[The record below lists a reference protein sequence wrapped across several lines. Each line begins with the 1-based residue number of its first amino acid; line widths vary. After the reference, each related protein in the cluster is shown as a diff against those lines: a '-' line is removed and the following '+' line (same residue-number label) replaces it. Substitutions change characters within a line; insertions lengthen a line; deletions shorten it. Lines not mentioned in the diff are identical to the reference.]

1 MHIAAAVA
9 TLGLV
14 VGPAASDPVL
24 PTLEGVALEDG
35 SGLTLLAAGELIDV
49 DTTGRRAIDG
59 LSADHPH
66 NWWAFQQGRQVVVQV
81 DCLDCAVRPEVF
93 VFDLAGNAPA
103 RRIATERFV
112 TPAADE
118 TLLAMAYD
126 SPTSCRLE
134 RIDLDG
140 NIIDQAQ
147 PIDCQLQPV
156 GETDAGIIARDYVNT
171 AADDTVVLDPDNL
184 HELVRWRVPLKFHA
198 IVGNQA
204 LLSDRDEFLIV
215 DLATNEEVRL
225 DAPDAVGHPG
235 DGLVSPDGRYVAIEY
250 RSPQQIMDLWLLD
263 LDDLTWL
270 HAPSMPVRALI
281 KRALPVWTPDGRLA
295 VVGTFG
301 RDDDRHLLAVW
312 RPGDADLAIR
322 EVDTDAYFVLIDR

>member
-1 MHIAAAVA
+1 MHIAATVA
-9 TLGLV
+9 ALALV
-14 VGPAASDPVL
+14 AGPAASDPVL
-24 PTLEGVALEDG
+24 PNLEGIALEDG

-49 DTTGRRAIDG
+49 DTAGRRPIDG
-59 LSADHPH
+59 LPADPP
-66 NWWAFQQGRQVVVQV
+66 NWWAFQQGRHVVVQV
-81 DCLDCAVRPEVF
+81 DCLDCAVRPEAYVF
-93 VFDLAGNAPA
+93 ELGGDAPA

-112 TPAADE
+112 TPAADD
-118 TLLAMAYD
+118 TLLARVYD

-140 NIIDQAQ
+140 NVIDPAQ

-156 GETDAGIIARDYVNT
+156 GETDAWIIARDYVN
-171 AADDTVVLDPDNL
+171 AVADDTVVLDPATL
-184 HELVRWRVPLKFHA
+184 YELLRWRAPLQFHA

-204 LLSDRDEFLIV
+204 LLSDHDEFRIV

-235 DGLVSPDGRYVAIEY
+235 EGLVSPDGRFVAIEY
-250 RSPQQIMDLWLLD
+250 RSPEQIMDLWLLD
-263 LDDLTWL
+263 LDQLAWL
-270 HAPSMPVRALI
+270 HAPSMPVRAMI
-281 KRALPVWTPDGRLA
+281 KRPLPVWTPDGRLA

-301 RDDDRHLLAVW
+301 RGDYRHLLAVW

-322 EVDTDAYFVLIDR
+322 EVDTDAYFVLIDS